1 LPGQLHTADLQNGP
15 PRGGLYRRHHRKTR
29 IGRVTS
35 RPVYAAIGVTLAGDK
50 DVRGL
55 WVGQGGEGA
64 KFWMSALTDLKNR
77 GIRKVFFVV
86 CDGAEE
92 PPEVVGSAWPQAI
105 VQTGAL
111 HHADPPIKPVAVTHA
126 VLSGLEEQAGIRLRH
141 GPP

>member
-1 LPGQLHTADLQNGP
+1 
-15 PRGGLYRRHHRKTR
+15 
-29 IGRVTS
+29 
-35 RPVYAAIGVTLAGDK
+35 
-50 DVRGL
+50 
-55 WVGQGGEGA
+55 
-64 KFWMSALTDLKNR
+64 MSALTDLKNR